1 VTGVGV
7 SRERYSREVEP
18 RPSRFADPA
27 AYKAWCAR
35 ADAWG
40 APKLAPIISPI
51 DGVVIYPNAET
62 GAYAHAHYF
71 DTRANRALRGT
82 VTGESMADWG
92 PRYIR
97 EARAVLAMSTP
108 AGQLWQR
115 VAAS

>member
-1 VTGVGV
+1 MTGVGV
-7 SRERYSREVEP
+7 IRERYSREVEL

-40 APKLAPIISPI
+40 APKVAPIISPI
-51 DGVVIYPNAET
+51 DGEILPPSET
-62 GAYAHAHYF
+62 YAHAHYF
-71 DTRANRALRGT
+71 DVRANRALRGT
-82 VTGESMADWG
+82 ASGESMADWG

-97 EARAVLAMSTP
+97 EARAVVAMSQP

-115 VAAS
+115 VAS